1 MSLTTDLKMAYH
13 MGYDDALA
21 KRKPDASKVHVFGRG
36 TCHDT
41 EVDKNRFVCSGCG
54 CSSYIATVHME
65 FDEAG
70 NKTDEWMDLNI
81 PFFCPNC
88 GAKVVDPTTNDAD
101 AEVAE

>member
-1 MSLTTDLKMAYH
+1 MSLTTDLKLAYH

-21 KRKPDASKVHVFGRG
+21 RRKPDALKVRVFGQG

-41 EVDKNRFVCSGCG
+41 DDDEDRFVCSECG

-70 NKTDEWMDLNI
+70 NKTDGWMDLNT

-88 GAKVVDPTTNDAD
+88 GRKVVTNG
-101 AEVAE
+101 